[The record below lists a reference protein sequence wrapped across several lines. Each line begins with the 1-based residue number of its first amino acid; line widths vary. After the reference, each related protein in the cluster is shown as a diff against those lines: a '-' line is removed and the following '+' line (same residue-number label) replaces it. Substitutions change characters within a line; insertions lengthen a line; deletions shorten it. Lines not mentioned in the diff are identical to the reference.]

1 MRASES
7 GGVRLTPAT
16 TARLAK
22 ALKPFAEEAEM
33 WVSKPGSRSRPYISE
48 GRGDRGSPA
57 KFTRGDLV
65 RAIEALA
72 AYTAEGGKL

>member
-1 MRASES
+1 MSAES
-7 GGVRLTPAT
+7 PFAPTPE
-16 TARLAK
+16 TAERLAR
-22 ALKPFAEEAEM
+22 ALKPFADEAAM

-65 RAIEALA
+65 RAVEALA
-72 AYTAEGGKL
+72 AYEAEGGKL